1 MKRSSISRSLIC
13 VIAIICGFA
22 AAVAAVL
29 SNSVSIPN
37 REDPARPSY
46 ALLTYS
52 GWSVAEEGNTY
63 RQIELPTYVPTG
75 GRPLRIVN
83 TLPRALESGTCLAFE
98 SVNTYVTVRVD
109 GEVIYRNMEEGKQTY
124 SMWNYI
130 YLDSIQAEGRITI
143 DFSGPD
149 SYDVGTLPEIY
160 LGPNTEILLLANDQI
175 RINSQVGIT
184 IFFFGIF
191 VLLFSLVSFSDS
203 QYVVD
208 FILLGLVIIA
218 LGLSQALQVVHPTG
232 RSTTWFVSQGI
243 GASMFG
249 LLPPFYCFYRGVRA
263 EEAIKKRYYIP
274 CWSGLGFFF
283 LVYCLRWF
291 GSSVIWPSA
300 RVVSYL
306 VFEGIY
312 GYCLYCTLCVEEQ
325 DSRKYSVLVSISLA
339 CLMVGMG
346 LEGFTH
352 LRYTYMRLLHPLMLG
367 ALLFSLLH
375 VIAVLLY
382 VFDHIQQQVRIAQ
395 ELSDSRVRLMINQLK
410 PHFIR
415 NSLATIRVI
424 TRHDPQK
431 AYDLLY
437 DFTRYLSYNID
448 SMRETDLTTFGEE
461 LRHIHEYTNI
471 EEEHMRHRLRMV
483 YEPGPTDFEIPPLSI
498 EPFVENAVKHGVW
511 PRREGGTVWVSSS
524 ETENA
529 YQITVRD
536 NGVGFDPSNP
546 PPPALRGHGIGMKY
560 AIERLKTM
568 VNGTVEIESEKDM
581 GTTVTITIPKI
592 ETEAEK

>member
-1 MKRSSISRSLIC
+1 M
-13 VIAIICGFA
+13 IAILCGFVA
-22 AAVAAVL
+22 AIAAVL
-29 SNSVSIPN
+29 SNGLSMPN

-52 GWSVAEEGNTY
+52 GWSVAEEGDTY
-63 RQIELPTYVPTG
+63 RSIELPVYIPTG
-75 GRPLRIVN
+75 GKPLQIVN

-109 GEVIYRNMEEGKQTY
+109 GDEIYRNMDEGKQTY

-130 YLDSIQAEGRITI
+130 YLDTIQAEGRITI

-160 LGPNTEILLLANDQI
+160 LGPKTEILLMANDQI
-175 RINSQVGIT
+175 RINSQMGIT

-208 FILLGLVIIA
+208 FILLGLVIIV
-218 LGLSQALQVVHPTG
+218 LGLSQTLQVVHPTG
-232 RSTTWFVSQGI
+232 QTTTWFVSQGI
-243 GASMFG
+243 GVSLFG

-263 EEAIKKRYYIP
+263 EEEVKRRYFIT
-274 CWSGLGFFF
+274 CWSGVGFYF
-283 LVYCLRWF
+283 LVYFLRWF
-291 GSSVIWPSA
+291 GSSLVWPSA
-300 RVVSYL
+300 RIVSYM

-312 GYCLYCTLCVEEQ
+312 GYCLYCTLCVEKQ
-325 DSRKYSVLVSISLA
+325 DSRRYSVLVAISLA

-352 LRYTYMRLLHPLMLG
+352 LRYTYMKLFHPLMLG

-382 VFDHIQQQVRIAQ
+382 VFEHIRQQVCIAQ
-395 ELSDSRVRLMINQLK
+395 ELSESRVRLMINQLK

-437 DFTRYLSYNID
+437 DFTQYLSYNID
-448 SMRETDLTTFGEE
+448 SMRETELTTFGEE

-483 YEPGPTDFEIPPLSI
+483 YEPGPTDFQIPPLSI

-511 PRREGGTVWVSSS
+511 PRREGGTVWVGSR
-524 ETENA
+524 ETPDA
-529 YQITVRD
+529 YEITVRD
-536 NGVGFDPSNP
+536 NGVGFDPDNP
-546 PPPALRGHGIGMKY
+546 PPPVLRGHGIGMKY
-560 AIERLKTM
+560 AIERLQTM
-568 VNGTVEIESEKDM
+568 VNGAVDIQSEKDK
-581 GTTVTITIPKI
+581 GTTVKITIPKK
-592 ETEAEK
+592 EREAENENDFGG